1 MVFTSSLKGR
11 YLFKKIL
18 KRGKYSSNENITV
31 YVMKNNSENNYLG
44 ICVSKKHGNSVV
56 RNRLKRWVREGYKEL
71 ENDIFRGNNI
81 IVLFKKNIDVKILN
95 FFKVKEEMYNSMKEL
110 GVLK

>member
-18 KRGKYSSNENITV
+18 KRGKYYSEDNITV
-31 YVMKNNSENNYLG
+31 YAMKNDSENNYLG

-56 RNRLKRWVREGYKEL
+56 RNKLKRWVREGYKEL
-71 ENDIFRGNNI
+71 ESSMKKGYYI
-81 IVLFKKNIDVKILN
+81 IVLYKKKIQVDELN
-95 FFKVKEEMYNSMKEL
+95 FNKVKSEIETAMKEV
-110 GVLK
+110 GVI